1 MRSGTGTEICDM
13 EQSLRGEVTARERRG
28 TLLIEQPEERNQLLR
43 EKQQLLTQKGEREET
58 IQTHLREMEQ
68 RLQDIETRETKQH
81 EQYLR
86 NS

>member
-1 MRSGTGTEICDM
+1 MRSGTGTEVCDM

-58 IQTHLREMEQ
+58 FQTHLREMEQ

>member
-1 MRSGTGTEICDM
+1 MRSGTGTEVCDM

-43 EKQQLLTQKGEREET
+43 EKQQLLTQKVEREET
-58 IQTHLREMEQ
+58 FQTHLREMEQ